1 MTLSD
6 PASRPAGCTLVS
18 GRWVVGHRGG
28 RHVLVPSGEVVFE
41 GNTIVFV
48 GRGFEGEVARRIDH
62 PGGLVCP
69 GFVDLDA
76 VADLDTGILAL
87 DNTPAWKKGRV
98 WPTSYMAAGPYEMY
112 TPDELAFQKRYA
124 FAQLLRN
131 GITTAL
137 PIASLFYRRWA
148 ETYDEFAAA
157 ASAAADLGLRVY
169 LGPAYRSGH
178 TCVDETGTVSL
189 AMDQEKGLAGLSEA
203 ERFCRDFEGR
213 HGGLVR
219 TMLAPDRIESCTP
232 DLLRRTAAVAADL
245 GVPVRLHCH
254 QSDFEVAEVMRR
266 HGFSPAA
273 WLASLGVLGPR
284 TLLPHATHF
293 PRVGEATTREQDLA
307 LMRDAGATVVFCPVV
322 MARHGAALDSLSR
335 CRAMDLRVGLGTD
348 TWPPDMILNMQAGL
362 MLTRVLDRSV
372 DSVRS
377 ADLFDAA
384 TIAGADALGRPDLGR
399 LQPGARADI
408 AVVDLGHDR
417 IGPAIDP
424 IQTLMV
430 AGSGR
435 DVRTVVVDGRLVVE
449 DGRLHGFDAEAEHA
463 RAQAQ
468 YDGLIA
474 KYPDR
479 TFGHPPLSEI
489 FPPTYPLD
497 GPP

>member
-1 MTLSD
+1 MTVA
-6 PASRPAGCTLVS
+6 PHASQPAGRTLVS
-18 GRWVVGHRGG
+18 GRWVVGHRDG
-28 RHVLVPSGEVVFE
+28 RHVLVPNGEVVFE
-41 GNTIVFV
+41 GDRIVFV
-48 GRGFEGEVARRIDH
+48 GRAFPGEVARRIDH

-69 GFVDLDA
+69 GFIDLDA

-98 WPTSYMAAGPYEMY
+98 WPTSYMARGPYEMY
-112 TPDELAFQKRYA
+112 SPDELAFQKRYA

-148 ETYDEFAAA
+148 ETAEEFAAA
-157 ASAAADLGLRVY
+157 AQAAGDLGLRVY

-178 TCVDETGTVSL
+178 TCVDGTGTVSL
-189 AMDQEKGLAGLSEA
+189 HIDEEKGLAGLTDA
-203 ERFCRDFEGR
+203 VRFCRDVEGR
-213 HGGLVR
+213 FGGLVR
-219 TMLAPDRIESCTP
+219 AMLSPDRIESCTP
-232 DLLRRTAAVAADL
+232 ELLRRTAAAARDL

-266 HGFSPAA
+266 HGLSPAA
-273 WLASLGVLGPR
+273 WLASLGFLTER

-293 PRVGEATTREQDLA
+293 PREGDSTTRDRDLA
-307 LMRDAGATVVFCPVV
+307 LMRDAGATVVSCPVV

-335 CRAMDLRVGLGTD
+335 CLAIGLRVGLGTD
-348 TWPPDMILNMQAGL
+348 TWPPDMILNMQVGL
-362 MLTRVLDRSV
+362 MLSRVMDRSV

-377 ADLFDAA
+377 GDLFDAA
-384 TIAGADALGRPDLGR
+384 TIAGAEALGRPDLGR
-399 LQPGARADI
+399 LRPGAKADVV
-408 AVVDLGHDR
+408 VVDLGHDR

-449 DGRLHGFDAEAEHA
+449 DGVLAGFDAPAEHR

-479 TFGHPPLSEI
+479 TVGHPPVAAI

-497 GPP
+497 DAP